1 MTLYKIYGFFRLC
14 EKCKEIEPYAV
25 GITHQSSTLRL
36 IKYRVLRKKYT
47 PEVIRQF
54 PKHFELVSMFEN
66 LEWENAYTI
75 MEGYKATGIKILT
88 CSRT

>member
-14 EKCKEIEPYAV
+14 EKCKELEPYAV

-36 IKYRVLRKKYT
+36 IKYRCLRKKST

-54 PKHFELVSMFEN
+54 PKHFELITMFSDI
-66 LEWENAYTI
+66 EWEDAYTI
-75 MEGYKATGIKILT
+75 VQGYKLTGIAILT